1 MQTERRRSHTDSS
14 LLAGMSKWLR
24 IYTKIHTYHYAVI
37 GIVGIVAT
45 VIYASPGEHLISV
58 GLLHVDIFYISLV
71 LFGLLFVI
79 SATDKYDPED
89 YGLSSPDSKK

>member
-1 MQTERRRSHTDSS
+1 
-14 LLAGMSKWLR
+14 
-24 IYTKIHTYHYAVI
+24 
-37 GIVGIVAT
+37 
-45 VIYASPGEHLISV
+45 
-58 GLLHVDIFYISLV
+58 LHVDIFYISLV